1 MMRHDERKK
10 MNLAYCAMLGDGRR
24 LQQDKAQIGQKG
36 LRRKDI
42 GGDVVLFFEGHKVA
56 EN

>member
-1 MMRHDERKK
+1 MRHDERKK